1 MTGRNHYD
9 RAIAL
14 YNPAEHRALASRF
27 GQDVGV
33 VILSLRSWVLWLL
46 GYPEAAQQDTKHAL
60 ANARE
65 VGQAT
70 TLMYALWAVG
80 WTHLQ
85 RGDYTEAKSVSD
97 ECVALSDQKGA
108 LFWKLVRNVASRR
121 HPSRDWKGV
130 RGNSLAQLCPRHC
143 LVNRNHGVDADAL
156 IAFSQGAF

>member
-1 MTGRNHYD
+1 VTGRNHYD

-80 WTHLQ
+80 WTHK
-85 RGDYTEAKSVSD
+85 TT
-97 ECVALSDQKGA
+97 QKQNPLA
-108 LFWKLVRNVASRR
+108 MNASRFR
-121 HPSRDWKGV
+121 IR
-130 RGNSLAQLCPRHC
+130 RALCSGSC
-143 LVNRNHGVDADAL
+143 AECCIKAT
-156 IAFSQGAF
+156 S